1 MPSSTYSSDASGSD
15 IAAGVVVGGDTAFR
29 RMPEPW
35 PGVLVGA
42 LALLAIFV
50 AVTELRLAARG
61 IRATAVDSEALWI
74 RERAR
79 ASRLG
84 ERAIILIG
92 ASRVQT
98 GIDPDVLR
106 SRTGLEPVQLAIDGS
121 SFVPVLEGLA
131 RDPSVRGTVIVGYY
145 DESVAEPRDPGSV
158 ADRYEAHFEATNP
171 WLAPFSFDTIEG
183 ELTDAVRS
191 RLRNYADGARPLTS
205 LTTRILAPAAPQ
217 YAIVLADRSRLADYA
232 HVDPR
237 VTYYNRVVRELG
249 QKVSFPAGADY
260 REIDAELTRR
270 VDALEPGRADDYAR
284 NAAAV
289 AADAAKIEA
298 RGGHVYFVVMPT
310 SGLVTRMEEKRYP
323 RAAFWDRFAAE
334 PNVHAVHFE
343 DVPGLKAIPVPDGSH
358 VDYHSRAPL
367 TRALLDAF
375 FAGK

>member
-1 MPSSTYSSDASGSD
+1 MPSSTSSSDASGSD

-50 AVTELRLAARG
+50 AVTELRLASRG

-131 RDPSVRGTVIVGYY
+131 RDPSVHGTVIVGYY

-343 DVPGLKAIPVPDGSH
+343 DVPALKAIPVPDGSH

>member
-1 MPSSTYSSDASGSD
+1 
-15 IAAGVVVGGDTAFR
+15 VVGGDTAFR

-106 SRTGLEPVQLAIDGS
+106 SRTGLEPVQLAIDGR

-131 RDPSVRGTVIVGYY
+131 RDPSVRGTLIVGYY

-284 NAAAV
+284 NAATV

-343 DVPGLKAIPVPDGSH
+343 DVPALKAIPVPDGSH